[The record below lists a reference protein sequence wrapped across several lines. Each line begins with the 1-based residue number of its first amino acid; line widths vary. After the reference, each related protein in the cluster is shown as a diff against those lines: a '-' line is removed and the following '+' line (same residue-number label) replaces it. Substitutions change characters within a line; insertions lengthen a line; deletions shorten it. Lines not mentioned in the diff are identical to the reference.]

1 MISVIICRSLAHR
14 LGRRFGSKDT
24 LRPAS
29 RMRVIN
35 SNDICRADSDSAG
48 GMPVACRCRALSNSG
63 TIECGDR
70 WLAAEPRRKYSTTG
84 SLPSSVRDLS

>member
-1 MISVIICRSLAHR
+1 MSAGSSKPLSNRPSLKPGSTQWARAARRLISVIICRSLAHR

-35 SNDICRADSDSAG
+35 SNDICRAVGDRAG
-48 GMPVACRCRALSNSG
+48 GMPVACRCRALSN
-63 TIECGDR
+63 
-70 WLAAEPRRKYSTTG
+70 
-84 SLPSSVRDLS
+84 